1 MATRATNGSDPGQ
14 LLGRARAGNNA
25 ALGRLLELHRNYLNL
40 LARLQIGRRLQGK
53 VDGSDLVQEVKRAA
67 SGNEQLMARRGQV
80 ERPGTSLRSLCSR

>member
-1 MATRATNGSDPGQ
+1 MGASPEE
-14 LLGRARAGNNA
+14 LLQQARTGDA
-25 ALGRLLELHRNYLNL
+25 AAVGPLLDGCRNYLL
-40 LARLQIGRRLQGK
+40 VLARAQIGRRLQGK